1 MDLSGFLHSGGT
13 GDEPRGGTGT
23 GAVGFNLFFAASRS
37 AFVVP
42 GGNSPPTSRGRRRR
56 VCLLICLT

>member
-1 MDLSGFLHSGGT
+1 MDLSDFIHSGGA

-23 GAVGFNLFFAASRS
+23 GAVGFNLFFAASRT

-42 GGNSPPTSRGRRRR
+42 GGNSPPTSRGRRR
-56 VCLLICLT
+56 